1 MGCRRAK
8 GLVRDAG
15 PSSAGDLK
23 NRVDRDTERPN
34 LYFEPGPN
42 SYRVVCTSY
51 VHRDA
56 PMATTRVNFRLPEDL
71 VKRADLAAT
80 VESKN
85 RTEVVTEALV
95 AYLEALET
103 QERYRESLVERF
115 LDDEVGF
122 LALREAIGLRD
133 AEAVRASKAL
143 LDRSEEVSGTI
154 AGLDPE

>member
-1 MGCRRAK
+1 
-8 GLVRDAG
+8 
-15 PSSAGDLK
+15 
-23 NRVDRDTERPN
+23 
-34 LYFEPGPN
+34 
-42 SYRVVCTSY
+42 
-51 VHRDA
+51 
-56 PMATTRVNFRLPEDL
+56 MATTRVNFRLPEDL
-71 VKRADLAAT
+71 VERADLAAT

-122 LALREAIGLRD
+122 VALREAIGLRD

-143 LDRSEEVSGTI
+143 LDRSEEVSGTM

>member
-1 MGCRRAK
+1 
-8 GLVRDAG
+8 
-15 PSSAGDLK
+15 
-23 NRVDRDTERPN
+23 
-34 LYFEPGPN
+34 
-42 SYRVVCTSY
+42 
-51 VHRDA
+51 
-56 PMATTRVNFRLPEDL
+56 MATTRVNFRLPEDL
-71 VKRADLAAT
+71 VERADLAAT

-122 LALREAIGLRD
+122 VALREAIGLRD

-154 AGLDPE
+154 SGLDPE

>member
-1 MGCRRAK
+1 
-8 GLVRDAG
+8 
-15 PSSAGDLK
+15 
-23 NRVDRDTERPN
+23 
-34 LYFEPGPN
+34 
-42 SYRVVCTSY
+42 
-51 VHRDA
+51 
-56 PMATTRVNFRLPEDL
+56 MATTRVNFRLPEDL

>member
-1 MGCRRAK
+1 
-8 GLVRDAG
+8 
-15 PSSAGDLK
+15 
-23 NRVDRDTERPN
+23 
-34 LYFEPGPN
+34 
-42 SYRVVCTSY
+42 
-51 VHRDA
+51 
-56 PMATTRVNFRLPEDL
+56 MATTRVNFRLPEDL
-71 VKRADLAAT
+71 VERADLAAT

-122 LALREAIGLRD
+122 VALREAIGLRD